1 MNKLPVKETLKML
14 DNNTQSQGMLSN
26 CKDCFFIFS

>member
-14 DNNTQSQGMLSN
+14 DNNTQGMLYN